1 VRRKE
6 NPRLLTGR
14 SQYVDDVVLPGML
27 EGAVLRGPHPHA
39 RILRVDVSQ
48 ALELPG
54 VFAVLTGTE
63 CGRRAQRR
71 SRSRGG

>member
-1 VRRKE
+1 
-6 NPRLLTGR
+6 
-14 SQYVDDVVLPGML
+14 ML